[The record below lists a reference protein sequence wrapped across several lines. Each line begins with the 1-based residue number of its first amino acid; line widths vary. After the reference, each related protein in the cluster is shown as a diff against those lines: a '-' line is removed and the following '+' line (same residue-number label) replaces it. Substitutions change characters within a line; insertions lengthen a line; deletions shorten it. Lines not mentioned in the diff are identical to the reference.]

1 MMEKFSDV
9 LIVVGISDML
19 KNKGSKLILPF
30 IFNKTLLN
38 IISEYFLYSYSTKY
52 NKIFR

>member
-19 KNKGSKLILPF
+19 KNKGSK
-30 IFNKTLLN
+30 FNT
-38 IISEYFLYSYSTKY
+38 SFYFYFLFLIKHY
-52 NKIFR
+52 